1 MYCPWCYLM
10 LFTSICL
17 SCCCYFSCST
27 VMNETL
33 NETVDNCILKEKRM
47 MSFLVY
53 AALIFHS
60 YEGHQFTVIYTFLL
74 HNQIFEKYIIQPVWR
89 TRPSFWNL
97 QRITMF
103 RNLNIFLLENFFK
116 KIRNSIC
123 AKHGFVTS
131 FFEKNIFFHTSF
143 FYVSKPSSIRVDI
156 VKYIRLRFKSYTLYL
171 FIL

>member
-1 MYCPWCYLM
+1 MKQSTIAFWKKKEWQSFWFMWLWFSH
-10 LFTSICL
+10 LWRTSI
-17 SCCCYFSCST
+17 
-27 VMNETL
+27 
-33 NETVDNCILKEKRM
+33 
-47 MSFLVY
+47 
-53 AALIFHS
+53 
-60 YEGHQFTVIYTFLL
+60 LL